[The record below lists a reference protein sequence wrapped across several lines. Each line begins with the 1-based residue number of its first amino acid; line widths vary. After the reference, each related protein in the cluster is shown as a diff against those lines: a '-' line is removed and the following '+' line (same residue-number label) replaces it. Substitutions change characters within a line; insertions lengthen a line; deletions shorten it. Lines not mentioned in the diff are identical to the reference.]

1 MGNQGIARRMAFVV
15 AASVSITVAAVLGLA
30 YLLHVSA
37 DSARSLAAAAREQTQ
52 RSFELLD
59 LAVRVQGTTQKL
71 VQASDPDVMESL
83 IQQNQSLV
91 KDAQAKVEQT
101 AGDDGAVKAAF
112 LALVRANQQVIDLVL
127 HAHNAESHQAIIEKS
142 NPAFEALLGAIST
155 YQNQVAKK
163 LGDDAAGIGV
173 RSARLESTIFAAVVV
188 GISMLVVWGLALVRS
203 VSKALS
209 NMLNM
214 VKDLAEGEG
223 DLTKRLE
230 IVTHDELG
238 ELAKWFNT
246 FLDQIHHI
254 ISQVSGTAER
264 VARASDELNTT
275 SQQITANSEETSAQA
290 DVVSQAA
297 QAVSQNL
304 QTVAIGAE
312 GMEASIKEIAKNASE
327 AAKVATS
334 AVKVAETTT
343 ITVSKL
349 GESSCEIGQVIKVIT
364 SIAQQTNLL
373 ALNATIEA
381 ARAGEAGKGFAVV
394 ANEVKELAKET
405 AKATEDI
412 SRKIE
417 AIQTDTKAA
426 VDAIASISGV
436 INQVSDISG
445 TIATAVEEQSATTNE
460 MARNVN
466 EAAQGSGEI
475 TSNIAGVAEAA
486 QGTTRGATDTQKA
499 SQQLVEMSTQL
510 RSLVGQF
517 KIDASGTGLTAVAN
531 PSIKGMAAHAS
542 A

>member
-1 MGNQGIARRMAFVV
+1 MGNQGIARRTAFVV
-15 AASVSITVAAVLGLA
+15 AASVAITVAAVLGLA

-37 DSARSLAAAAREQTQ
+37 DSARSVAAAAREQTQ

-173 RSARLESTIFAAVVV
+173 RSARLESTIFAAVLV
-188 GISMLVVWGLALVRS
+188 GISLLVVWGLALVRS

-209 NMLNM
+209 HMLNV

-246 FLDQIHHI
+246 FLDEIHHI

-264 VARASDELNTT
+264 VARASEDLNTT
-275 SQQITANSEETSAQA
+275 SQQITANSGVTSAQA
-290 DVVSQAA
+290 DVVAKAA
-297 QAVSQNL
+297 EAVSQNL
-304 QTVAIGAE
+304 QTVATGAK

-327 AAKVATS
+327 AAKVAAS

-349 GESSCEIGQVIKVIT
+349 GESSSEIGQVIKVIT

-417 AIQTDTKAA
+417 AIQGDANNA
-426 VDAIASISGV
+426 VDAIGKIGAV
-436 INQVSDISG
+436 IDQIHDISN
-445 TIATAVEEQSATTNE
+445 TIAGAVEEQTAVTNE
-460 MARNVN
+460 IARSMTDSARVST
-466 EAAQGSGEI
+466 EVVATLSSVLQGSG
-475 TSNIAGVAEAA
+475 SSSAPG
-486 QGTTRGATDTQKA
+486 
-499 SQQLVEMSTQL
+499 
-510 RSLVGQF
+510 
-517 KIDASGTGLTAVAN
+517 
-531 PSIKGMAAHAS
+531 PHA
-542 A
+542 